1 MGCPVRCGCT
11 GLPHLPRV
19 CGTGLQ
25 LAGGYTDGIRPGL
38 DHIFR
43 STLLG
48 SG

>member
-1 MGCPVRCGCT
+1 
-11 GLPHLPRV
+11 V
-19 CGTGLQ
+19 CGTELR

-38 DHIFR
+38 DHLGDILR